1 MPRSLRLYRKGRV
14 LASRDWPQ
22 LHLNDWAIV
31 DQHSSRC
38 YPSLAKNRQGAGHP
52 ARRGS
57 VYHQRELV
65 ATQKPMTKPPKP
77 PKTDEQ
83 REAER
88 RRRGFADKL
97 ELIVENLGEDDFVS
111 AVKGYKPDIT
121 KEELQ
126 EWIMRFRAAVREK
139 RGLS

>member
-1 MPRSLRLYRKGRV
+1 MARK
-14 LASRDWPQ
+14 
-22 LHLNDWAIV
+22 
-31 DQHSSRC
+31 
-38 YPSLAKNRQGAGHP
+38 
-52 ARRGS
+52 
-57 VYHQRELV
+57 
-65 ATQKPMTKPPKP
+65 QKPMTKPPKP

-88 RRRGFADKL
+88 RRREFADKL

-126 EWIMRFRAAVREK
+126 EWVMRFRAAVREK
-139 RGLS
+139 RGLY